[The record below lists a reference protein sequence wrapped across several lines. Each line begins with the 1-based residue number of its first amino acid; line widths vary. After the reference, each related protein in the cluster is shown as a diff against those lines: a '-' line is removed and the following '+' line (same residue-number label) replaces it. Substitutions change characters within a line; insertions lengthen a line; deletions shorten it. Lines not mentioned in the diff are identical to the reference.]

1 MTVAAPARNLP
12 AMESFKLLL
21 DGVGAGNHALLRW
34 VYFCSG
40 FVMAGSYVPQVV
52 RAWRHPVAT
61 AIAQSLSSWLL
72 WTACRFVALL
82 YGLVIVGDGLF
93 IAAIGFDLAGRVALL
108 VAMLRAR
115 RVAAGAQADPRGRC
129 ARPWRCL
136 LLAGC
141 VCVAACQPHATP
153 HPPTRAIA
161 ATPAAPS
168 DDEAAFQRRALNVLL
183 LPLVDDDEP
192 PRWAAVEA
200 RDDCG
205 AAPRVSVDGRPVVA
219 GEALPARA
227 FQLVWS
233 GTTCGGFGDDIVEVS
248 GTVTLWIFHDGDA
261 WSAVVEP
268 DRLRVVTGGGGFVL
282 TRRFAART
290 PLASP
295 APAAGS
301 TASHSA
307 RSL

>member
-1 MTVAAPARNLP
+1 
-12 AMESFKLLL
+12 MESFKLLL
-21 DGVGAGNHALLRW
+21 DGAGAGNHALLRG

-115 RVAAGAQADPRGRC
+115 RMAAQAQAEQRGRC
-129 ARPWRCL
+129 ARRWRCL

-141 VCVAACQPHATP
+141 VCVAACQPHATLE
-153 HPPTRAIA
+153 PPARAA
-161 ATPAAPS
+161 AAAPEAPS
-168 DDEAAFQRRALNVLL
+168 ADEAAFQRRVLNVLL

-192 PRWAAVEA
+192 PRWAAAVVGG
-200 RDDCG
+200 DCG
-205 AAPRVSVDGRPVVA
+205 AGPRVSVDGRPAVA

-233 GTTCGGFGDDIVEVS
+233 GASCGGFGDDLVEVS
-248 GTVTLWIFHDGDA
+248 GTITLWIFHDGDA

-268 DRLRVVTGGGGFVL
+268 DRLRVVTGGAAFVL
-282 TRRFAART
+282 TRRFAAST
-290 PLASP
+290 PLAS
-295 APAAGS
+295 
-301 TASHSA
+301 A
-307 RSL
+307 RP